1 MSRAEKGII
10 IEFSQVGGYVK
21 VSAFHEPTMTEVSI
35 VGDPRETEE
44 KLKQTVL
51 SKLRYVLNKSEA
63 SPSDKNNPNS
73 AKGGK
78 SGKRG
83 IIV

>member
-1 MSRAEKGII
+1 MEKVEKGVI
-10 IEFSQVGGYVK
+10 IEFAQVGAYVK

-35 VGDPRETEE
+35 VGDPRETEA

-51 SKLRYVLNKSEA
+51 SKLKYVLQKSQNQN
-63 SPSDKNNPNS
+63 SDKPS
-73 AKGGK
+73 AGK
-78 SGKRG
+78 SSKRG

>member
-1 MSRAEKGII
+1 MNKVGKGVI
-10 IEFSQVGGYVK
+10 IEFSQVGAYVK

-51 SKLRYVLNKSEA
+51 NKLRYVLNKSQNQ
-63 SPSDKNNPNS
+63 SSDKPSTEKPN
-73 AKGGK
+73 
-78 SGKRG
+78 KRG